1 MSFYENGI
9 PADFPDGI
17 RKGEFS
23 MKKISL
29 YCVPTPIGNLSD
41 MPPRGL
47 EVIRQADFVAAE
59 DTRKTGLLLNHFG
72 IKKPLVSYY
81 EPNRRQRGEMIVS
94 RLLEGEVCCLV
105 TDAGTPAVSDPGQE
119 LVEQCLSAG
128 LSVSSIPGPCAAVTA
143 LSMSGICSKRFC
155 FEGFL
160 STAKNRREEH
170 LSSLANETRT
180 MIFYEAPH
188 RLRQTLFDL
197 FRFFGDRKVSLVRE
211 ISKIYEETLY
221 TTLSQAMAYY
231 EEKDPKGE
239 FVLVIEGFGEAEKAP
254 VDDHV
259 LEAEFRSLL
268 EQGKPKSY
276 AAKTL
281 SVKYGR
287 PRREIYEKFKD
298 L

>member
-1 MSFYENGI
+1 
-9 PADFPDGI
+9 
-17 RKGEFS
+17 

-47 EVIRQADFVAAE
+47 EALREADFVAAE
-59 DTRKTGLLLNHFG
+59 DTRKSGLLLSHFG
-72 IKKPLVSYY
+72 IKKPLISYY
-81 EPNRRQRGEMIVS
+81 EHNRRQRGEMIVS
-94 RLLEGEVCCLV
+94 RLQAGEVCCLV

-119 LVEQCLSAG
+119 LVQQCLEAG
-128 LSVSSIPGPCAAVTA
+128 LFVSAIPGPCAAVTA
-143 LSMSGICSKRFC
+143 LAMSGICSKRFC

-170 LSSLANETRT
+170 LSSLSGETRT

-188 RLRQTLFDL
+188 RLRQTLDDL
-197 FRFFGDRKVSLVRE
+197 FRFFGDRKISLVRE

-221 TTLSQAMAYY
+221 TTLGEAVKFYA
-231 EEKDPKGE
+231 ETDPKGE
-239 FVLVIEGFGEAEKAP
+239 FVLILEGLGEEEKQPVSDSVIEE
-254 VDDHV
+254 
-259 LEAEFRSLL
+259 EFMALL
-268 EQGKPKSY
+268 AQGKPKSY

-287 PRREIYEKFKD
+287 PRREIYEKFKE

>member
-1 MSFYENGI
+1 
-9 PADFPDGI
+9 
-17 RKGEFS
+17 

-47 EVIRQADFVAAE
+47 EAIRASDFVAAE
-59 DTRKTGLLLNHFG
+59 DTRKTGLLLSHFG

-81 EPNRRQRGEMIVS
+81 EHNRRQRGEMIVS
-94 RLLEGEVCCLV
+94 RLLQGEVCSLV

-119 LVEQCLSAG
+119 LVAQCIEAG
-128 LSVSSIPGPCAAVTA
+128 LTVSAIPGPCAAVTA
-143 LSMSGICSKRFC
+143 LSMSGISSKRFC

-160 STAKNRREEH
+160 STAKNRREAH
-170 LSSLANETRT
+170 LSSLSTEERT

-188 RLRQTLFDL
+188 RLRQTLDDM
-197 FRFFGDRKVSLVRE
+197 FRFFGDRKLSLVRE

-221 TTLSQAMAYY
+221 TTLSGAVAHFS
-231 EEKDPKGE
+231 ETEPKGE
-239 FVLVIEGFGEAEKAP
+239 FVLILEGLGEEEKQP
-254 VDDHV
+254 VPDDV
-259 LEAEFRSLL
+259 LKTEFLSLL
-268 EQGKPKSY
+268 AQGKPKSF

-287 PRREIYEKFKD
+287 PRREIYEKFKE
-298 L
+298 LEMPEE